1 MAAQTQTHPKAALG
15 LCSGFFSLLIV
26 RVYVCTPMIAYM
38 CVCVGCVLM
47 NSYFGLSTGTYM
59 CRHTFGSQRTTL
71 GVSPHIFFCDTVY
84 CFATEYPGLAV
95 SHLPPGTLGLQMND
109 TTPSLMCIWTSN
121 LRSLLT

>member
-1 MAAQTQTHPKAALG
+1 
-15 LCSGFFSLLIV
+15 
-26 RVYVCTPMIAYM
+26 MIAYM

-109 TTPSLMCIWTSN
+109 TTPSLMCVLGIKSQV
-121 LRSLLT
+121 LTYVTNTLPSESPCQPSILAC